1 MTTKKV
7 LFICTGNYYRSRYA
21 ELFFNHLALKMK
33 LNWQAFS
40 RGLAAD
46 QGLNVGPISTHTL
59 KRLTSQNIPI
69 SEPIRFPLQLE
80 ERDLLEANLTIALD
94 RHDHQPMMVNQFPSW
109 ADQITYWDVP
119 DLNITNS
126 ETALSAV
133 EQNVLALIDY
143 IHSNP

>member
-1 MTTKKV
+1 MMTKNV

-33 LNWQAFS
+33 IDWQSFS

-46 QGLNVGPISTHTL
+46 QGLNVGAISTHTL
-59 KRLTSQNIPI
+59 RRLTLQNIPI
-69 SEPIRFPLQLE
+69 DEPIRFPIQLE
-80 ERDLLEANLTIALD
+80 EKDLLESNLAIALD
-94 RHDHQPMMVNQFPSW
+94 RRDHHPMMVNQFPLW

-133 EQNVLALIDY
+133 EQNVFSLIDN
-143 IHSNP
+143 ICSNP